1 MMAMSADANIL
12 NLNEAGSPLTF
23 ASALAGE
30 HGAAWQLVNDDE
42 FRKLV
47 TTTSTIKP
55 IHNKSSIPAD
65 RPRTNFVGAVS
76 ARTASLEV
84 IRTLLN
90 SVLANDADFLCCDI
104 ADYYLGTPMDRPI
117 FMRIHRRQLSATII
131 VNWKHILRTNAS
143 TFR

>member
-1 MMAMSADANIL
+1 MMAMSADANIF
-12 NLNEAGSPLTF
+12 NLNEDGSLLTF

-47 TTTSTIKP
+47 TTTATMKP
-55 IHNKSSIPAD
+55 IHNSSIPAD
-65 RPRTNFVGAVS
+65 RRRDIAYYNPQVKEKVKDGKHLHRIRGTIGGDSTNFVGAVS

-90 SVLANDADFLCCDI
+90 SVLADDADFMCWL
-104 ADYYLGTPMDRPI
+104 
-117 FMRIHRRQLSATII
+117 
-131 VNWKHILRTNAS
+131 
-143 TFR
+143 